1 MLEEEF
7 LILKE
12 EKRPEQEELRWITSF
27 FHRHRLE
34 DKKQRSIRTKLTSKH
49 FLNDDKIKKFFRF
62 TVGMIKLTV

>member
-12 EKRPEQEELRWITSF
+12 EKRPEQEELRWTTSF

-34 DKKQRSIRTKLTSKH
+34 DRKQRSIKTKLTSKH
-49 FLNDDKIKKFFRF
+49 FQTMTRSRNSFVLLLELLN
-62 TVGMIKLTV
+62 